1 MRVSTMKN
9 LLRGFSLKAFV
20 IAVTVSAVVA
30 GLIAWFTHA
39 NFWYVLLIVMCG
51 LLINGWIASAEDRD
65 VSESE
70 KH

>member
-1 MRVSTMKN
+1 MKN
-9 LLRGFSLKAFV
+9 LLLGFSLKAFA
-20 IAVTVSAVVA
+20 IAVAVSAVVA
-30 GLIAWFTHA
+30 GLVTWFTRA

-51 LLINGWIASAEDRD
+51 LLINGWIASAEDRG